1 MVPTEGVI
9 TTGWR
14 PGVNRASRNG
24 VSDRCRDDQACI
36 DMVVMSSWTLQISER
51 RDSISAVVDAQLL
64 LKKPVQ
70 RLPSHGQLS
79 CQLINGGGWI
89 EGCVR

>member
-24 VSDRCRDDQACI
+24 VSDRCRDDRACT
-36 DMVVMSSWTLQISER
+36 DMVVMSSWSLQISER
-51 RDSISAVVDAQLL
+51 RDSISAVVDAQGLL
-64 LKKPVQ
+64 PTAEITGTGTSITRSAV
-70 RLPSHGQLS
+70 LPAR
-79 CQLINGGGWI
+79 I